1 MNINWK
7 IRFKNPVFWAQVVCA
22 VFLPILTYFG
32 LNWADMTTWAA
43 IGSLLVEAV
52 KNPVVVV
59 SVLVS
64 VFNAVVDPTT
74 AGVGDSRLAMTYA
87 APRRDR
93 RTDGREARS

>member
-59 SVLVS
+59 SVVVS
-64 VFNAVVDPTT
+64 LFNSLTDPTT
-74 AGVGDSRLAMTYA
+74 KGLSDSERALGYETVG
-87 APRRDR
+87 
-93 RTDGREARS
+93 GK